1 MASRNQ
7 ATYLVVSIALAP
19 VLAAVALSVGSTGA
33 GIADLFAVAS
43 TDEAQSLRRAVL
55 ELRVPRVLGAFAVG
69 GCLGLAGALMQ
80 VLVRNPLADPYIL
93 GVSGGAALATLLAL
107 LIGVSG
113 MALHGAAFAGA
124 LGAMVLVFVVAHG
137 RDAWSPVRLLLSGVV
152 LATAWTASISLIL
165 SIAPEAQLRGMLF
178 WLMGDLSFVETTRW
192 TWVALCVGSG
202 VALFH
207 ARELNLLGQGD
218 LHAAALG
225 ATLGRTRM
233 LIYVCA
239 SLLAAFAVTTAG
251 SIGFVGLAAPHIAR
265 LALGSDHRVM
275 LIGSVFVGGNLL
287 VVADTVARTAAAPTQ
302 IPVGV
307 ITALVGIPIFLHLL
321 RSNRA

>member
-1 MASRNQ
+1 
-7 ATYLVVSIALAP
+7 LAP
-19 VLAAVALSVGSTGA
+19 LLVIVSLGIGSVGVN
-33 GIADLFAVAS
+33 IADLFV
-43 TDEAQSLRRAVL
+43 TETLDEARSLTLSVL
-55 ELRVPRVLGAFAVG
+55 QLRVPRVLGAFAVG

-107 LIGVSG
+107 LLGISG
-113 MALHGAAFAGA
+113 ATLHGAAFTGA
-124 LGAMVLVFVVAHG
+124 LGAMLLVFVVAHG
-137 RDAWSPVRLLLSGVV
+137 RGAWSPTRLLLSGVV
-152 LATAWTASISLIL
+152 LATAWSASISLIL

-192 TWVALCVGSG
+192 LWVALCVGTV
-202 VALFH
+202 VALVH
-207 ARELNLLGQGD
+207 ARELNLVGQGE

-225 ATLGRTRM
+225 VSIRRTR
-233 LIYVCA
+233 LVIYFCA
-239 SLLAAFAVTTAG
+239 SLLAAFSVTTAG

-275 LIGSVFVGGNLL
+275 LIGSVFVGGNLV
-287 VVADTVARTAAAPTQ
+287 VVADTVARTALAPTQ

-321 RSNRA
+321 RSSRS